1 MQRQPEALWNL
12 QRYPASSVLLCA
24 PVVAEIQYGL
34 ARLAAGSRKLRLL
47 STELARLR
55 EAVAWVDWTEPA
67 AAEYGR
73 VKAHL
78 EQEGLRLDDM
88 DLIIASVA
96 LAEHASLAT
105 FNLRHFSRVPGL
117 ELLDWSGGRPA

>member
-1 MQRQPEALWNL
+1 MLWLPEALCNL
-12 QRYPASSVLLCA
+12 QRYPASSVLLCT

-34 ARLAAGSRKLRLL
+34 ARLAPGSRKRRLL
-47 STELARLR
+47 SGEFHRLCD
-55 EAVAWVDWTEPA
+55 AVVWADWTEPA

-73 VKAHL
+73 LKAYL

-96 LAEHASLAT
+96 LAQKATLAT
-105 FNLRHFSRVPGL
+105 FNVRHFSRVPDL
-117 ELLDWSGGRPA
+117 ALLDWSGGRPA